1 MNHTF
6 TLTPWQ
12 KKQAALL
19 YHFASMDYLKGLQTM
34 VNNLVNGTVDPTLE
48 KAKSQG
54 RDAYLADAGWGARDT
69 SENWG
74 NNAWPFLKD
83 LQLSVTK
90 DVALRATETYGKS
103 DVIHYFRGMDEYS
116 MAWSTPE
123 EEDRFIAAQEA
134 ISVYARGIDRT
145 FDNYDV
151 TTNYWND
158 PIFAVV
164 WAEEKAKFP
173 LIPKFQVRTD
183 VIGTTGKKPIRTGVY
198 IPMDDPHGSLTFGW
212 TGDGGCLS
220 NSNTFSDAGLAL
232 AKLTAMRPIWQDEAM
247 FYKQAMSAEHKQAF
261 LASYKGTNITTP
273 DPSDAP
279 SFFWDDAVTQRPCQW
294 YYVEMVNGEFEN
306 VAELDAAVENSPAV
320 FTARVEGGKPCP
332 QTGWYFTPVQTNSR
346 RYFSQGTAMP
356 SLSGDYGVTIWQWD
370 ADQSTPRL

>member
-1 MNHTF
+1 MNPTF

-34 VNNLVNGTVDPTLE
+34 VNNLINGTVDPTLD

-54 RDAYLADAGWGARDT
+54 RDAFLADAGWGASDT

-83 LQLSVTK
+83 LQLSVAK
-90 DVALRATETYGKS
+90 DVALRATETYKFTA
-103 DVIHYFRGMDEYS
+103 VNQCFRGLQEYS

-134 ISVYARGIDRT
+134 ISKYSGPIDCT

-151 TTNYWND
+151 TSNYWND

-183 VIGTTGKKPIRTGVY
+183 VVGTTGKKPIRTGVY
-198 IPMDDPHGSLTFGW
+198 VPMDDPHGSLTFGW

-220 NSNTFSDAGLAL
+220 NSNTFNALGIELTILTSTRPVWHDEEKLYQLAMTPKYKSVFL
-232 AKLTAMRPIWQDEAM
+232 DEFLGTRLPPAAYAPDV
-247 FYKQAMSAEHKQAF
+247 FKNQA
-261 LASYKGTNITTP
+261 I
-273 DPSDAP
+273 
-279 SFFWDDAVTQRPCQW
+279 TQRPCQW
-294 YYVEMVNGEFEN
+294 YFVEMVNGEFEN
-306 VAELDAAVENSPAV
+306 VAELDAAVQNSPAV

-346 RYFSQGTAMP
+346 RYFSQGAAMP

-370 ADQSTPRL
+370 ANQSTPRL